1 MYSEILANV
10 RTRQEADLLVSEL
23 EGLLEKLYSSQ
34 SGDFDKA
41 IGKQVRPGVASEIK
55 KALQLQAVDREK
67 FLRGLIE
74 AVKKLK
80 VVRLTLAF
88 EAREDLVEAIS
99 DWLRTYLPGQ
109 GVILDLSDD
118 KSILGGALVSYEGMF
133 GDFSLKK
140 SLDEIV

>member
-41 IGKQVRPGVASEIK
+41 LGKQVRPGVAIEIK
-55 KALQLQAVDREK
+55 KALQLQTVDREK

-99 DWLRTYLPGQ
+99 DWLLTHLPGQ